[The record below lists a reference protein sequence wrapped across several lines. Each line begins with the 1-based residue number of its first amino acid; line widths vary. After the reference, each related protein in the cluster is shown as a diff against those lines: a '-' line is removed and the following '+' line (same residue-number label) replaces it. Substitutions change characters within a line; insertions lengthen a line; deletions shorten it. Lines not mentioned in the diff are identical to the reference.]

1 MKETNKTI
9 QYFVFFFLGL
19 DLWPSIDAHRA
30 AEPKDYLKTIVSVL
44 FSWSGSERLLCTFS
58 SLMQVSIDDMLFLRV
73 VVQGGSESELRLY
86 PRRFR
91 NFLLDTEESI
101 AHSTIR
107 MKFRYFII
115 HRFLLRSKIF
125 FAFLFGQTWCG
136 MMTSREPAGQSCT
149 AGNEIPPCAR
159 LCCCRWF
166 SVCVCVVRRW
176 ACWV

>member
-1 MKETNKTI
+1 
-9 QYFVFFFLGL
+9 
-19 DLWPSIDAHRA
+19 
-30 AEPKDYLKTIVSVL
+30 
-44 FSWSGSERLLCTFS
+44 
-58 SLMQVSIDDMLFLRV
+58 
-73 VVQGGSESELRLY
+73 
-86 PRRFR
+86 
-91 NFLLDTEESI
+91 
-101 AHSTIR
+101 

-166 SVCVCVVRRW
+166 CVCVCVCGASLSVLSVSTFFTYLNIERGQKEIFSFD
-176 ACWV
+176 ASI